1 MPRTCCATHTTGANH
16 HHYRHHHLHN
26 DVQGDTEERVY
37 EAGKLH
43 GTATF
48 TSHTGDR
55 EERFVQIMI
64 KMIMIINLGVCQ
76 QNYDHDGGKIFTMDS
91 FSNFELTNYMSC
103 LYNFT
108 AATMILQMTTLGA
121 TCPVVS
127 TAQPNIITP
136 AERSSRGCTKMGSY
150 RFTMMIMFL
159 RMIIRSISD
168 KSNNYDYILTICL
181 IF

>member
-1 MPRTCCATHTTGANH
+1 MIRWLCDDIHIHTDSIYILGHYKIWAFKTLKSPFPDTLTGFATDLLCYTH
-16 HHYRHHHLHN
+16 HRCQWSGSSSSSSSQWWFSDDN

-64 KMIMIINLGVCQ
+64 MIINLGVWKVCQ

-91 FSNFELTNYMSC
+91 FSNFELTN
-103 LYNFT
+103 
-108 AATMILQMTTLGA
+108 
-121 TCPVVS
+121 
-127 TAQPNIITP
+127 
-136 AERSSRGCTKMGSY
+136 
-150 RFTMMIMFL
+150 
-159 RMIIRSISD
+159 
-168 KSNNYDYILTICL
+168 
-181 IF
+181 